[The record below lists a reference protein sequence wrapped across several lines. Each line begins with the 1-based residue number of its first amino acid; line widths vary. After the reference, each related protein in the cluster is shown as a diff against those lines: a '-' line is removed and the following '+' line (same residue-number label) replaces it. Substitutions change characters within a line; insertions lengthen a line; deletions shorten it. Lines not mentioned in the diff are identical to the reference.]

1 MKPQDKDPSSYVTLQ
16 DELYDFLNKQEK
28 EKIEEKLY
36 PEEKPFYF
44 RDIPEGESD
53 GDLVK
58 NNNKNN
64 SQFFAKYFKSMN

>member
-1 MKPQDKDPSSYVTLQ
+1 MKPQDKDFSSYVTLQ
-16 DELYDFLNKQEK
+16 SELYDFLNKQEK

-44 RDIPEGESD
+44 RDIPEGESG